1 MGTVAYLDPGT
12 GSMVV
17 GAIAG
22 IGASVAVAAKAGWHK
37 TLGRKKAAPARAPE
51 TETET
56 ESATVAT
63 VAAVDELDDPTT
75 APS

>member
-1 MGTVAYLDPGT
+1 MGTIAYLDPGT

-37 TLGRKKAAPARAPE
+37 TLGRKKAAPTPAPE
-51 TETET
+51 S
-56 ESATVAT
+56 ESAPAT
-63 VAAVDELDDPTT
+63 SAEAADELDTPT
-75 APS
+75 AQIN

>member
-1 MGTVAYLDPGT
+1 MGSIAYLDPGT

-37 TLGRKKAAPARAPE
+37 TLGRKKAAPAQAPE
-51 TETET
+51 S
-56 ESATVAT
+56 ESAASPAASVD
-63 VAAVDELDDPTT
+63 AVDELDAPTT
-75 APS
+75 QTS